1 MRSTSSKADFGGMTM
16 AVFFIVNIE
25 IPDKNDRDSYD
36 DYISKVKPIIES
48 YGGSY
53 IVRSEQVELV
63 SGEQKPDRI
72 IVIRFENKKQL
83 QDCFASDAYIS
94 VKKLRES
101 SVKATA
107 FIVEQ

>member
-1 MRSTSSKADFGGMTM
+1 M

-25 IPDKNDRDSYD
+25 IPDQNDRASYD
-36 DYISKVKPIIES
+36 EYVAQVKPIVES

-63 SGEQKPDRI
+63 AGERKPDRI
-72 IVIRFENKKQL
+72 IVTRFENRKQL
-83 QDCFASDAYIS
+83 DACFASKEYAA

-101 SVKATA
+101 SVKASA